1 MDHDVWQSPFSWRY
15 GSAEMRALWSETAR
29 RRLWRRIWVALAE
42 TQADAG
48 LVTAAQVADVR
59 AHQDDVDLPAAL
71 AREARLHHD
80 MMAELE
86 TFAAQCPVGG
96 GILHL
101 GATSMDVQDNADALR
116 LREALALV
124 LGRLQRVLTG
134 FARKI
139 NELADVP
146 TLGFTHLQAAEPT
159 TMGYRLAQYGQDLA
173 ADWVA
178 LQALAPGLLGKG
190 FKGAVGTAASYA
202 QLLEGTGWS
211 IARFEAGVMARLGLP
226 AAPVAT
232 QTAPRKQE
240 YTLLAALAGLGQ
252 SVYRFAADLRLLHDC
267 LAGPDRR
274 DPASRTYPRVPASA
288 GLLRILHVPTLADQ
302 PCDRAIL
309 DASDRAAGT
318 MRRLGHL
325 VQTAEMPVDLA
336 ALNAVWPRIARI
348 GLARMFDAAPQLAV
362 RASPS
367 YLEMAAEGHNLPA
380 VQLWEIFDI
389 VQDLRRDVARIF
401 ADWDVVMMPCAA
413 ARPWAAA
420 TPYPDKIDGRS
431 VGPRGHAIYTG
442 WVNAAGIPG
451 LAIPVGPPVEGIPVG
466 LQLIADI
473 GQEDLLLELA
483 ADYERAAP
491 LQPAGQRG

>member
-252 SVYRFAADLRLLHDC
+252 SVYRFAADLRLLQAPG
-267 LAGPDRR
+267 LAEWAEPFGTHQVG
-274 DPASRTYPRVPASA
+274 SSA
-288 GLLRILHVPTLADQ
+288 MPFKRNPIIAENVDSLA
-302 PCDRAIL
+302 R
-309 DASDRAAGT
+309 G
-318 MRRLGHL
+318 
-325 VQTAEMPVDLA
+325 LA
-336 ALNAVWPRIARI
+336 ALPR
-348 GLARMFDAAPQLAV
+348 
-362 RASPS
+362 
-367 YLEMAAEGHNLPA
+367 
-380 VQLWEIFDI
+380 
-389 VQDLRRDVARIF
+389 VA
-401 ADWDVVMMPCAA
+401 WD
-413 ARPWAAA
+413 
-420 TPYPDKIDGRS
+420 
-431 VGPRGHAIYTG
+431 
-442 WVNAAGIPG
+442 NAA
-451 LAIPVGPPVEGIPVG
+451 LSHLERTLDDSANRRS
-466 LQLIADI
+466 
-473 GQEDLLLELA
+473 LLPEAFLA
-483 ADYERAAP
+483 ADELLVRTARLIEGLRVDPRAARATLDRFGVFAATERLMMALARRGGDRQALHATIREHALAAWSQLAAGGENP
-491 LQPAGQRG
+491 LAGALAADPRLLALASADEIRGWLRHDDYVGDAPARARALADHLQTLAQEIPDAG